1 MEPNYSIQNLIALI
15 LPFGCYY
22 LGIVIRKIAIP
33 GKDSPSLL
41 HQFLLGI
48 PVSLVVVSP
57 LLPVLAKTYADIPAL
72 CVTLGIIIE
81 HGMLV
86 NETATHHLKKLGGDL
101 IRKENQ

>member
-1 MEPNYSIQNLIALI
+1 MEPNYFLQNIVALL

-22 LGIVIRKIAIP
+22 LGILIRKVVIP
-33 GKDSPSLL
+33 GKESPPLV
-41 HQFLLGI
+41 HQCLLGI

-57 LLPVLAKTYADIPAL
+57 LLPVLGKLISDVPGL

-86 NETATHHLKKLGGDL
+86 NETATQHLSKLG
-101 IRKENQ
+101 KPAA